1 MPVCKA
7 EPEPKRSRQSSPPT
21 SPACHGEAG
30 GTDNGS
36 FEVLPEEMVITIMAK
51 LSSTADSPADLAAA
65 LMV

>member
-7 EPEPKRSRQSSPPT
+7 EPEPKRSRQS

-65 LMV
+65 LLER